1 MYDALLFLLNRVFFY
16 QWVLAQDQEKTIGSH
31 LIPLATLI
39 IDDALAYLCTTHIF
53 FTSCI

>member
-31 LIPLATLI
+31 LITLATLI